1 MSGASAEADEGAA
14 PAEQTPDQRRRAR
27 SRARYDAR
35 QREIVDIAAR
45 LFAERGYHATSVDD
59 LTAATGLQ
67 RGGLYHYIGSKEAL
81 LFRIHER
88 FIAPL
93 LEAAHEIERREAS
106 AEQRLRALARALM
119 RDIADYQPQVTVF
132 IQEWRTIRA
141 DPRSRELVEARRQFE
156 AVVERALAAGVAE
169 GVFRI
174 ESARLA
180 LLGFLGMFNYS
191 YQWFRADGGVA
202 PEDVA
207 DRFCDV
213 FLDGIR
219 AR

>member
-1 MSGASAEADEGAA
+1 MSTEPAAAGADDAGE
-14 PAEQTPDQRRRAR
+14 TPDRARRTR
-27 SRARYDAR
+27 SRARFEAR

-45 LFAERGYHATSVDD
+45 LFADRGYHATSVDD

-93 LEAAHEIERREAS
+93 LEAAREIEQRDEP

-141 DPRSRELVEARRQFE
+141 DPRAGELVEARRAFE
-156 AVVERALAAGVAE
+156 AVLERVLADGVAE
-169 GVFRI
+169 GTFRLDD
-174 ESARLA
+174 ARLA
-180 LLGFLGMFNYS
+180 QLGFLGMFNYS
-191 YQWFRADGGVA
+191 YQWFRSSGGVP
-202 PEDVA
+202 PEQVA